1 MENPLKTSARRTVVI
16 SVCDILKVL
25 HNYLDYE
32 CLPIQVDKFVRF
44 MLTCLGCEYQQ
55 LSKFYYK
62 VTFNSSSLLPFSVTP
77 LCLETM
83 LAHQYL
89 TKMNYYGKSI

>member
-1 MENPLKTSARRTVVI
+1 MENPNKTSVRHTVVI
-16 SVCDILKVL
+16 SVYDILKLL

-44 MLTCLGCEYQQ
+44 MLICLGCEYQF

-77 LCLETM
+77 SSLETI